1 MIEAASADYL
11 RSCRSDFWREV
22 FAAELDYLL
31 QRLRPGDEV
40 LSVGCGPAIIEGGLS
55 AHGFAVLGLD
65 VSQEAIACAPDSVR
79 TIVAPAEKMPLADAD
94 FDVVLFIAS
103 LQFIE
108 NYRQALSETRRVLRP
123 GGRVIAMLLNPASAF
138 FKRKQAEPDS
148 YVRWIRHNDLH
159 KLEAAVAEGFE
170 VQGEF
175 FLGIADDRIFPSRDP
190 ETSAL
195 YVVEGIKR

>member
-1 MIEAASADYL
+1 
-11 RSCRSDFWREV
+11 
-22 FAAELDYLL
+22 
-31 QRLRPGDEV
+31 
-40 LSVGCGPAIIEGGLS
+40 
-55 AHGFAVLGLD
+55 VLGLD

-79 TIVAPAEKMPLADAD
+79 TIVAPAEKMPLADAN

-138 FKRKQAEPDS
+138 YKRNQAEPNS
-148 YVRWIRHNDLH
+148 YMHWIRHTDLH

-170 VQGEF
+170 IQGEF

-195 YVVEGIKR
+195 YVVEVIKR